1 MPERQPEY
9 RRIQLMGRSSYAV
22 TLPKSWVRQHNLS
35 SGSTVAVTVDPKG
48 VLHIYPEGMEREREE
63 LSEKVLDASRIPSPG
78 ALAEAIRSC
87 YKIGYETIVIRHPG
101 GISPEGVAEIHEAV
115 NSLYGTLIVSESA
128 NETVLRTS
136 IDVKTLPVQS
146 LLNRMGSFF
155 LYLAREVENVLKT
168 GSTEEAKAV
177 EYRASEAEKIYSLLV
192 RQLVQGVRSHQIA
205 FRVGLKDVIQ
215 CLGSRMVSKALIDM
229 TRGMLGIYHV
239 SPEIHDRSGEYVDT
253 VLSLLIDVIRLY
265 RKAFAALQQEDIR
278 KAAEVLADRS
288 QFHERLTS
296 FEKTLPKGEEEGSK
310 VSPLVSALL
319 ELQNVNNSIAVLAE
333 VAVNRYVEG
342 PEAS

>member
-1 MPERQPEY
+1 
-9 RRIQLMGRSSYAV
+9 MGRSSYAV

-48 VLHIYPEGMEREREE
+48 FLHIYPEGMEREREE

-136 IDVKTLPVQS
+136 IDVKTLPVKS

-155 LYLAREVENVLKT
+155 LYLSREVENVLKT
-168 GSTEEAKAV
+168 GSNEEAKAV

-205 FRVGLKDVIQ
+205 SRVGLKDVIQ

-229 TRGMLGIYHV
+229 TRSMLGIYHV

-265 RKAFAALQQEDIR
+265 RKALAALQQEDIR

-310 VSPLVSALL
+310 VSPLISALL